1 MLGVIEQ
8 CSLDFQKSMSHGSGK
23 DLVRVGARIA
33 GAKFGHQQ
41 SQLTKGDK

>member
-23 DLVRVGARIA
+23 DLVRVGARIDW
-33 GAKFGHQQ
+33 
-41 SQLTKGDK
+41 S